1 MRYTHA
7 HSHVVVRCSSLKS
20 SQIAKVEMSE
30 TRKRRSTGNVTLAD
44 VAKQAGVGT
53 MTVSR
58 ALRTP
63 DLVSEKLRE
72 KIQQVVDEL
81 GYIPNK
87 VAGALASAESYS
99 IALILP
105 SLVEKSCAHFLPNFQ
120 HTLNKAGYQLLL
132 GYSGYS
138 VEQEEKLLCT
148 FLEDRPAG
156 VVLFGSHHSER
167 THQLLSSTN
176 AHVLEIAE
184 LNSAARYMNIG
195 VDYFEVGKL
204 CTRHLIEQGFKNI
217 GFIGARGNHSTLQK
231 KLHGWQSAM
240 IESYLTPDH
249 FLTTHEAPSAQ
260 LGAEGLAKLLLRDS
274 SLDALVCSHE
284 EIAIG
289 ALFECHRRVL
299 KVPSDIAIISLE
311 GSSMAEHA
319 FPSLSCAEYDYE
331 KMGNRAAEK
340 LLHAIKGDRF
350 EAVTNLGFQLKRR
363 ASTLIK

>member
-1 MRYTHA
+1 
-7 HSHVVVRCSSLKS
+7 
-20 SQIAKVEMSE
+20 MSE
-30 TRKRRSTGNVTLAD
+30 TRKRRNTGNVTLAD

-63 DLVSEKLRE
+63 QLVSDKLRE

-87 VAGALASAESYS
+87 AAGALASAASRS

-105 SLVEKSCAHFLPNFQ
+105 SLLEKSCANFLPSFQ
-120 HTLNKAGYQLLL
+120 QQLNQAGYQLLL

-138 VEQEEKLLCT
+138 VEQEQQLLST

-167 THQLLSSTN
+167 THQLLHLANTP
-176 AHVLEIAE
+176 VLEIAE
-184 LNSAARYMNIG
+184 LNRASRYMNIG
-195 VDYFEVGKL
+195 VDYFEVGRM

-231 KLHGWQSAM
+231 KLHGWQTAM
-240 IESYLTPDH
+240 IESYLAPDH
-249 FLTTHEAPSAQ
+249 FLTTPQAPSAQ
-260 LGAEGLAKLLLRDS
+260 LGVEGVSKLLLRDS

-299 KVPSDIAIISLE
+299 KVPTDIALICLE
-311 GSSMAEHA
+311 GSTMAEHA

-331 KMGNRAAEK
+331 HMG
-340 LLHAIKGDRF
+340 LHAANQLLQAINGEPF
-350 EAVTNLGFQLKRR
+350 ERVSNLGFQLKPRT
-363 ASTLIK
+363 STQPK